1 MRIIK
6 IGKASSNDIVIN
18 GDTTVS
24 RVHMQMFIDDEAN
37 VFVTDLNSMN
47 GTFVNGIKITESV
60 KLNNYD
66 ILRIG
71 NSLVNWKEYLLDDVD
86 AQDAYKTIVDENKQ
100 DLLDSLDDIN
110 DLYNGDEQ
118 NTNDPNRTKKKKKY
132 IWYAIAASIV
142 IGGAYMYFNTDSQLI
157 LNEWTSKNNSELSY
171 TFNDDGT
178 FLKDSAGIIK
188 KGTFVLI
195 DGRKKNL
202 ELSFNDESLPVFIKN
217 TSYVKSPKY
226 SHPDFDEDTKVPDD
240 LYGNVFEIKNNSDF
254 NILISSINQEAFKD
268 LNVNVS
274 SHVYIIKNNY
284 NKRASATYNDWFY
297 LEREL
302 WENISSSNNKLFE
315 NFVQNKI
322 EGNLILKPTENISIL
337 VLSNTYISK
346 TYDRSGFNEVNWGN
360 MDNNISLSEYVP
372 TIDEATHNS
381 LTLFFS
387 LLLLSLSFSLSLSLF
402 SLDHFGFTSATYNN
416 MQHHTFY

>member
-47 GTFVNGIKITESV
+47 GTFVNGIKISESV
-60 KLNNYD
+60 KLNTYD
-66 ILRIG
+66 ILLIG
-71 NSLVNWKEYLLDDVD
+71 NSLINWKEYLLDDVD

-118 NTNDPNRTKKKKKY
+118 NTNDPNRRKKKKKY

-195 DGRKKNL
+195 DGRKKKL
-202 ELSFNDESLPVFIKN
+202 ELSFNDESLPVFLKTLTFRNLDKFSFPKN
-217 TSYVKSPKY
+217 EESKRYL
-226 SHPDFDEDTKVPDD
+226 DE
-240 LYGNVFEIKNNSDF
+240 LYGNTFLLKNNYRKS
-254 NILISSINQEAFKD
+254 ISIKSLIQETYIE
-268 LNVNVS
+268 NEINVS
-274 SHVYIIKNNY
+274 SKVLISKESYLEFSTESNEYDKWNYSRPREWKSVSDITSVVVDRYISHEINPVIIEPSELISFIVLTNIPISQTKTTEFDEGSPGIEMTTGNKAQTFNNNFYYSKDIFGWNGKIVYGLMQADFDYSYEFIDGYLEINGELFKNN
-284 NKRASATYNDWFY
+284 
-297 LEREL
+297 
-302 WENISSSNNKLFE
+302 
-315 NFVQNKI
+315 
-322 EGNLILKPTENISIL
+322 
-337 VLSNTYISK
+337 
-346 TYDRSGFNEVNWGN
+346 
-360 MDNNISLSEYVP
+360 
-372 TIDEATHNS
+372 
-381 LTLFFS
+381 
-387 LLLLSLSFSLSLSLF
+387 
-402 SLDHFGFTSATYNN
+402 
-416 MQHHTFY
+416 